1 MQMFISRNF
10 NLALLGLFGISWNF
24 DESLVIRSTFVM
36 RIYPYSVR
44 TTYGRSILLGVLGR
58 LSLL

>member
-24 DESLVIRSTFVM
+24 DESLVIKKHFCYDN
-36 RIYPYSVR
+36 I
-44 TTYGRSILLGVLGR
+44 
-58 LSLL
+58 SL